1 MEFRETKKVPDMEN
15 TDFITS
21 KKKKKKKKKCIYIKK
36 INHEL
41 YLYG

>member
-1 MEFRETKKVPDMEN
+1 MEFRETKKGPDMEN

-21 KKKKKKKKKCIYIKK
+21 KKKKKKKKSIYIKN

>member
-1 MEFRETKKVPDMEN
+1 MEFRETKKGPDMEN

-21 KKKKKKKKKCIYIKK
+21 KKPKKKKSIYIKK

>member
-1 MEFRETKKVPDMEN
+1 MEFRETKKGPDMEN

-21 KKKKKKKKKCIYIKK
+21 KKQKKKKKCIYIKK